1 MEQRRK
7 FQYIEEL
14 RVEIMRAEK
23 VQARDSETVKN
34 INRLNIN
41 KDILDV
47 KKTQI
52 SQKIAERAAEIE
64 NMKTK
69 IADIESGKLDA
80 VLLEESKRESK
91 SYHDS
96 HTSMLQKRREAHDK
110 EKEMRDT
117 VYKKPREK
125 ENKHIEKDYAYY
137 LKVHNSIGDTLP
149 DNMRENLRTMPNNK
163 GYIWRGCLFC
173 GLLPP
178 ERGQPYIAFEKL
190 RGGITRIH
198 ETDEYETRIY
208 EKYGKEKKQLVSRK
222 PRNNYKL
229 GRRSNLVK

>member
-1 MEQRRK
+1 MDQRRK

-23 VQARDSETVKN
+23 VQARDSETLKNITKLN
-34 INRLNIN
+34 INR
-41 KDILDV
+41 DILEA
-47 KKTQI
+47 KKSQI
-52 SQKIAERAAEIE
+52 SQKIGERATEIE

-96 HTSMLQKRREAHDK
+96 HANMLQKRREAHDK
-110 EKEMRDT
+110 EKEMRDN
-117 VYKKPREK
+117 VFKKPREK

-149 DNMRENLRTMPNNK
+149 DNMRENLKTMPNNK

-173 GLLPP
+173 GLLPA

-198 ETDEYETRIY
+198 ETDEYETRVY
-208 EKYGKEKKQLVSRK
+208 EKYGKDKKQLISRK

-229 GRRSNLVK
+229 GGRTNLVK

>member
-1 MEQRRK
+1 MDQRRK

-23 VQARDSETVKN
+23 VQARDSETLKNITKLN
-34 INRLNIN
+34 INR
-41 KDILDV
+41 DILEA
-47 KKTQI
+47 KKSQI
-52 SQKIAERAAEIE
+52 SQKIEERATEIE
-64 NMKTK
+64 NMKTR
-69 IADIESGKLDA
+69 IADIESGKLDTA
-80 VLLEESKRESK
+80 LLEESKRESK
-91 SYHDS
+91 SYHDK
-96 HTSMLQKRREAHDK
+96 HTDMLQKRREAHDK
-110 EKEMRDT
+110 EKEMRDN

-137 LKVHNSIGDTLP
+137 LKVYNSIGDTLP
-149 DNMRENLRTMPNNK
+149 DNMRENLKTMPNNK

-173 GLLPP
+173 GLLPA

-198 ETDEYETRIY
+198 ETDEYETRVY
-208 EKYGKEKKQLVSRK
+208 EKYGKDKKQLISRK

-229 GRRSNLVK
+229 GGRTNLVK